1 MDLKDVVKNTKDKA
15 EEAHSAFHAGH
26 HDVAEQYLAGIRA
39 QIVEYERAPEQRTE
53 DVTKS
58 ATSEKPDEV
67 SKETPAKALGA
78 PAQPAASPAAAAA
91 QQIGQGQA
99 DQKPTQ

>member
-78 PAQPAASPAAAAA
+78 PAQPVSTAAAAA
-91 QQIGQGQA
+91 ALGSVNAQEPS
-99 DQKPTQ
+99 KPTQ